1 MNPADFCR
9 RIFSASSCFVAVN
22 CFCTFGSVLQYML
35 FMRLFEFRE
44 MGIITLFH
52 TVITLT
58 GMTQIG
64 LLNGGFRIFSQNMPL
79 LEPRVNNTVFS
90 FFGLV
95 FFAALLLLPVHFVMP
110 KTGSLIFVSAGIIV
124 GCLTMMKTWLTN
136 INIAHVN
143 LTQLNWV
150 NLITTCLSF
159 LFFLL
164 IPVLGVIGGM
174 MVVTFIPLAFCLVFL
189 CWHREM
195 RPFRFTLKKRTV
207 LWILYFGFVPFLTS
221 IMTLINLEI
230 GNLGIKFSLGTES
243 LGKFALVQLYTNC
256 FMLIPSS
263 ITLLFYPKMLLAY
276 KSGDQAAMTRSCRL
290 FVALDAAYVLCAA
303 FGTFAVL
310 PFFIRIFFPR
320 YLVAIPFVY
329 CVLPGLCVT
338 VLFMAI
344 STVLYVNLILRPVFF
359 IYCCSVILTLAGI
372 LVLGFSDAM
381 SLTRMALL
389 KCFVSVFISLA
400 LGVCYLLKAKT
411 LRVRFSLTT
420 RELPS

>member
-1 MNPADFCR
+1 MMKPDDLCR

-58 GMTQIG
+58 GMTQLG
-64 LLNGGFRIFSQNMPL
+64 LLNGGFRIFSQHMPL

-90 FFGLV
+90 FFGVV
-95 FFAALLLLPVHFVMP
+95 FSAALLLLPFHFVMP
-110 KTGSLIFVSAGIIV
+110 KTGSLVFVSAGIMV

-150 NLITTCLSF
+150 NLVTTCLSF
-159 LFFLL
+159 FFFLL

-174 MVVTFIPLAFCLVFL
+174 LVMTFIPLSFCLVFL
-189 CWHREM
+189 FRHREM

-207 LWILYFGFVPFLTS
+207 LWILYFGFVPFLTN

-230 GNLGIKFSLGTES
+230 GNLGIKFSLGTEA

-263 ITLLFYPKMLLAY
+263 ISMIFFPKMFRAY
-276 KSGDQAAMTRSCRL
+276 RERDQRSMSEICRN
-290 FVALDAAYVLCAA
+290 FVMLDALYILCAVA
-303 FGTFAVL
+303 GTILIF
-310 PFFIRIFFPR
+310 PFFIRMLFPK
-320 YLVAIPFVY
+320 YLVSLPFVY
-329 CVLPGLCVT
+329 CVMPGLCVST
-338 VLFMAI
+338 LLMALNSI
-344 STVLYVNLILRPVFF
+344 LYVNLIQRPIFY
-359 IYCCSVILTLAGI
+359 IYGCSVILTLAGI
-372 LVLGFSDAM
+372 LILHWTGWM
-381 SLTRMALL
+381 SLFRMALL
-389 KCFVSVFISLA
+389 KCFISVFIA
-400 LGVCYLLKAKT
+400 LSIAGYCLMKNRT
-411 LRVRFSLTT
+411 LRVRFSLTAKT
-420 RELPS
+420 

>member
-1 MNPADFCR
+1 MKPADLCS

-58 GMTQIG
+58 GMTQLG
-64 LLNGGFRIFSQNMPL
+64 LLNGGFRIFSQHMPL

-90 FFGLV
+90 FFGVV
-95 FFAALLLLPVHFVMP
+95 FFAALLLLPFHYVMP
-110 KTGSLIFVSAGIIV
+110 TGSLIFVSAGIIV

-150 NLITTCLSF
+150 NLVTTCLSF

-174 MVVTFIPLAFCLVFL
+174 MVMTFIPLSFCLVFL
-189 CWHREM
+189 CRHREM

-263 ITLLFYPKMLLAY
+263 ISMIFFPKMFRAYREKDQLNMSRLCRVFLL
-276 KSGDQAAMTRSCRL
+276 
-290 FVALDAAYVLCAA
+290 LDALYVFCAIA
-303 FGTFAVL
+303 GTILIF
-310 PFFIRIFFPR
+310 PFFIRMLFPK
-320 YLVAIPFVY
+320 YLESLPFVY
-329 CVLPGLCVT
+329 CVMPGLCVST
-338 VLFMAI
+338 LLMALNSI
-344 STVLYVNLILRPVFF
+344 LYVNLIQRPIFY
-359 IYCCSVILTLAGI
+359 IYGCSVILTMAGI
-372 LVLGFSDAM
+372 LILHGTGWM
-381 SLTRMALL
+381 SLFRMALL
-389 KCFVSVFISLA
+389 KCFISVFIALAIAVYSLM
-400 LGVCYLLKAKT
+400 KNHT
-411 LRVRFSLTT
+411 LRVRFSLTAKT
-420 RELPS
+420 